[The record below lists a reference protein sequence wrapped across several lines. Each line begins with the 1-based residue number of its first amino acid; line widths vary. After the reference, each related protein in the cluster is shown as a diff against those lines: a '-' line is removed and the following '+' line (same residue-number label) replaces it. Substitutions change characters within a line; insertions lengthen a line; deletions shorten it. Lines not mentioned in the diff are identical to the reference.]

1 MINFLLSIVDI
12 CNIFIKT
19 IRFSV
24 INIPLE
30 NSSIRI
36 IRMLGFLNPFYIINR
51 KIPPGQRITS
61 FLESLGPMFI
71 KFGQL
76 LSTRSD
82 VVPAEII
89 GFLNTLTDQCKPF
102 PASDARRI
110 IENSLNISL
119 EDVFKNFE
127 ETPLAAA
134 SLAQVHRAQLINS
147 SEQIVI
153 KVLRPGIHQKVHRNI
168 GVIKIAG
175 SLVNMFYKESH
186 RLKLKEVIGD
196 YERTIKQELDL
207 KVEAANT
214 STTRKNFSDSDL
226 LYIPKVYWDH
236 TAVDVLTL
244 EEIDGLACTDTSSM
258 DKLGIDRKVLA
269 ENGVKIFLDQV
280 FRDNFFHADMHPGNI
295 FVSKKNIHT
304 PSYIAIDCAIV
315 GSLTQEDQYNLARML
330 QATLKQDYH
339 RLAKLF
345 IGTGWVNADTNQS
358 DLEQTLRAT
367 CEPIFSKP
375 LSEIEFGKLLLYLF
389 DSTRQFGLSVQPS
402 LILLQK
408 TLIHIEGMGREIYSD
423 LDFWGLAEPYLDE
436 WVSNQYSPTKLKEF
450 LEQNKYDLMDKATS
464 LPGDVFDLL
473 DNIKFLASDGK
484 KNAALV
490 ANMQLALQKQR
501 KWQNLTIITLLG
513 IIMILLINKL

>member
-102 PASDARRI
+102 PASHARRI
-110 IENSLNISL
+110 IENSLNIRL

-134 SLAQVHRAQLINS
+134 SLAQVHRAQLIDS

-168 GVIKIAG
+168 GVIKVAG

-186 RLKLKEVIGD
+186 RLKLKEVISD

-214 STTRKNFSDSDL
+214 STTRKNFNGSDL

-345 IGTGWVNADTNQS
+345 IGTGWVNSDTNQS

-389 DSTRQFGLSVQPS
+389 DSTRQFGLSIQPS

-484 KNAALV
+484 KNTDLV

>member
-1 MINFLLSIVDI
+1 MIGFFLSILDI
-12 CNIFIKT
+12 FNILIKT

-24 INIPLE
+24 INIPIE
-30 NSSIRI
+30 NSSMRLV
-36 IRMLGFLNPFYIINR
+36 RMLGFLNPFYIVNR
-51 KIPPGQRITS
+51 NIPAGQRIVN

-82 VVPAEII
+82 VVPEEII
-89 GFLNTLTDQCKPF
+89 GFLNSLTDQCKPF
-102 PASDARRI
+102 PSSEVKKI
-110 IENSLNISL
+110 IEGSLDIKL
-119 EDVFKNFE
+119 GDVFKNFE
-127 ETPLAAA
+127 DAPLAAA
-134 SLAQVHRAQLINS
+134 SLAQVHRAQLISS
-147 SEQIVI
+147 SEEVVI
-153 KVLRPGIHQKVHRNI
+153 KVLRPGIHKKVSRNI
-168 GVIKIAG
+168 GVIKIVG
-175 SLVNMFYKESH
+175 LMINLFYGESH
-186 RLKLKEVIGD
+186 RLKLKEVISD

-214 STTRKNFSDSDL
+214 STTRKNFLDSDL

-236 TAVDVLTL
+236 TAIDVLTL
-244 EEIDGLACTDTSSM
+244 EEIDGLACTDTESM
-258 DKLGIDRKVLA
+258 DGLGIDRKKLA
-269 ENGVKIFLDQV
+269 ENGVRIFLDQV

-295 FVSKKNIHT
+295 FVSKKNVQT

-339 RLAKLF
+339 QLAKLF
-345 IGTGWVNADTNQS
+345 IGAGWVNADTHQS

-389 DSTRQFGLSVQPS
+389 DATRQFGLSIQPS

-408 TLIHIEGMGREIYSD
+408 TLIHIEGMGREIYAG

-436 WVSNQYSPTKLKEF
+436 WVLSQYSPTKLKEF
-450 LEQNKYDLMDKATS
+450 LEQNKYDLLDRATS
-464 LPGDVFDLL
+464 LPGEVFDLL
-473 DNIKFLASDGK
+473 DNIKFMASDSK
-484 KNAALV
+484 KNSELV
-490 ANMQLALQKQR
+490 LNMQENLQKQR
-501 KWQNLTIITLLG
+501 KWQNLTIITLSG
-513 IIMILLINKL
+513 IIMVLLISKF